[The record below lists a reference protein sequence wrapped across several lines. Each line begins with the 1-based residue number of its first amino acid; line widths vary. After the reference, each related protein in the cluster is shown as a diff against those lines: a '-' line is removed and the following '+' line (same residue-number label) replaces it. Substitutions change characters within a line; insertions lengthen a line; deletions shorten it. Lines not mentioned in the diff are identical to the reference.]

1 MSTSQLSTTLRGGRV
16 DEPEMPSGQLVLQ
29 PPPQIQPNEGAAG
42 VAMNAIPMLG
52 SLGSI
57 VLVATLGSTGGG
69 SGISSSTRFIAAGMF
84 LFATL
89 GFIFVQIDRQR
100 KQRQQQVTGSRTE
113 YLRYLSTV
121 RRIAREAADQQRRA
135 LTWHHPTPQ
144 ALPALAEDRGRVWEH
159 GPADPHFLQVRYGL
173 CAQPLALELVPPE
186 SAPIDDVDPAAASAL
201 HRLLVVHRLQP
212 DLPASIDLR
221 AFDRVEVCGD
231 EERARALARS
241 MICSTVAFQSPES
254 VVLAVLATDET
265 LAHWDWV
272 KWLPHVRSHQQS
284 DAVGPM
290 RMVTT
295 SLADLEALLPPDLSD
310 RPRFGADER
319 PATPHILLVTDGAE
333 LPPGNH
339 VVPPDGLHGV
349 TLIDLPSR
357 WGELE
362 DSSRLRLLLE
372 DGKADEQGRVP
383 MLALRVREQSI
394 RAKGD
399 QCDLAT
405 AEAFARRLTPLH
417 TASAGQAEQASG
429 EIAGPTDFMDLL
441 GLGDVRRF
449 EPGAAWRPR
458 PARDRLRVPI
468 GLGEGG
474 SLIHLDIK
482 ESAQQGMGPHGL
494 VIGATGSGKSEFLRT
509 LVLGLAMT
517 HSPEQLNLV
526 LVDFKGGATFAGMSE
541 MPHVSAVITN
551 LAQELTLVDR
561 MQDALSGEMV
571 RRQELLREAGN
582 FASIR
587 DYEKAR
593 VAGEDLVPM
602 PSLFIVVDE
611 FSEMLSAKP
620 EFIDL
625 FVAIG
630 RLGRSLGLHLLLASQ
645 RLEEGRLRG
654 LESHLSYRI
663 GLRTFSAQESRA
675 VLGVPDAYELPAVPG
690 LGYLKPDPT
699 SMTRFKAAYVSGPPS
714 GRVRVHRDDGGYVHG
729 ILPFTISEVQAL
741 TVPDLEPEPVR
752 LPEPAESQET
762 LLDVAVDR
770 MEGHGPAA
778 HQVWLPPLDVPDTL
792 ERLMGD
798 LTDDPSL
805 GLVSPGWR
813 ALGGLVIPLGTV
825 DRPREQRRD
834 TLTINLSGASGHV
847 AVVGGPRSGKS
858 TMLRTIV
865 TSMSLTTTPL
875 ESQFFVLD
883 FGGGTFSPLADL
895 PHVSGVGT
903 RSEPEVVRRIFA
915 EVAGIVDRREAYFRT
930 NGIDS
935 IETYR
940 SRRAQGRADDGYGD
954 VFLVIDGWNTLRSDF
969 DELEMEIQQL
979 ASRGLTFGLHVVTG
993 ASRWADFRASMRDL
1007 FGTRLELRLGDPM
1020 DSEIDRKVAAL
1031 VPSGRPGRGLVQGK
1045 LHFLGA
1051 LPRID
1056 GEPTSDTLGDGV
1068 EHLIKQ
1074 VSAAWT
1080 GPAGPKLRL
1089 LPDRID
1095 LDRIREVAADTDGAR
1110 LLLGINE
1117 KELAPVGLDPDG
1129 EPHLLIFGDGQSGK
1143 SAVLRT
1149 YIREVMR
1156 TRTVKEAQIVVVDYR
1171 RSLLGEVP
1179 EDYLLNYLTSAAQAQ
1194 PALKDLA
1201 SYLESRIPGP
1211 DVSPEQLRS
1220 RSWWTG
1226 AEVFVVVDD
1235 YDLVA
1240 TQQSSPVALLQPLLA
1255 QARDVGLHLVVA
1267 RRSGG
1272 ASRALY
1278 EPVIQSLRDLAM
1290 PGLLLSGSRD
1300 EGPLL
1305 GNVRPSISQPG
1316 RGQLVTRDRGREVV
1330 QTAWTELAL

>member
-1 MSTSQLSTTLRGGRV
+1 MSQASTTLRGGRV

-42 VAMNAIPMLG
+42 IAMNAIPMLG

-69 SGISSSTRFIAAGMF
+69 SGIASSTRFIAAGMF

-121 RRIAREAADQQRRA
+121 RRVAREAAAQQRRA
-135 LTWHHPTPQ
+135 LTWHHPDPS
-144 ALPALAEDRGRVWEH
+144 ALPALAEDRSRVWEH
-159 GPADPHFLQVRYGL
+159 GPTDPHFLQVRYGL

-186 SAPIDDVDPAAASAL
+186 AAPIDDVDPAAASAL
-201 HRLLVVHRLQP
+201 HRLLVVHRIQP

-221 AFDRVEVCGD
+221 AFDRVEVCG
-231 EERARALARS
+231 EEEKARSLARA
-241 MICSTVAFQSPES
+241 MICSATAFQAPES
-254 VVLAVLATDET
+254 LVVAVLATDET

-272 KWLPHVRSHQQS
+272 KWLPHVQSQQQS

-295 SLADLEALLPPDLSD
+295 SLADLESLLPPDLGD

-319 PATPHILLVTDGAE
+319 PASPHIILVTDGAE

-349 TLIDLPSR
+349 TLIDLPSH

-362 DSSRLRLLLE
+362 DVTRLRLLVE
-372 DGKADEQGRVP
+372 DGPTDEQGRVP
-383 MLALRVREQSI
+383 LQAIRVRETPI

-417 TASAGQAEQASG
+417 TAASGPAEQTGG

-441 GLGDVRRF
+441 GLGDVRTI
-449 EPGAAWRPR
+449 EPAAAWRPR

-474 SLIHLDIK
+474 SLVHLDIK

-509 LVLGLAMT
+509 LVLGLALT
-517 HSPEQLNLV
+517 HSPEQLNMV
-526 LVDFKGGATFAGMSE
+526 LVDFKGGATFAGMAE

-593 VAGEDLVPM
+593 QAGEDLQPL

-675 VLGVPDAYELPAVPG
+675 VLGVPDAYELPADPG

-699 SMTRFKAAYVSGPPS
+699 TMIRFKAAYVSGPPAS
-714 GRVRVHRDDGGYVHG
+714 GRVLVRRDEGGHLQG

-741 TVPDLEPEPVR
+741 ETPDVEPEPETQKE
-752 LPEPAESQET
+752 EPESQES
-762 LLDVAVDR
+762 LLDIAVAR

-792 ERLMGD
+792 DQLMSD
-798 LTDDPSL
+798 LTEDPSL

-813 ALGGLVIPLGTV
+813 GVGGLTIPLGTV

-834 TLTINLSGASGHV
+834 TLSVNLSGAAGNV

-858 TMLRTIV
+858 TLLRTIV
-865 TSMSLTTTPL
+865 TSMALTTTPL

-883 FGGGTFSPLADL
+883 FGGGTFAPLAEL
-895 PHVSGVGT
+895 PHMSGIGT
-903 RSEPEVVRRIFA
+903 RSEPEVVRRIIA
-915 EVAGIVDRREAYFRT
+915 EVTGIVDRREAYFRT

-940 SRRAQGRADDGYGD
+940 SRRAQGRADDGWGD
-954 VFLVIDGWNTLRSDF
+954 VFLVIDGWSTLRSDF
-969 DELEMEIQQL
+969 DDLEMEIQQL
-979 ASRGLTFGLHVVTG
+979 ATRGLTFGLHVVTG
-993 ASRWADFRASMRDL
+993 AARWADFRASMRDL
-1007 FGTRLELRLGDPM
+1007 LGTRLELRLGDPM

-1031 VPSGRPGRGLVQGK
+1031 VPEGRPGRGLVQGK
-1045 LHFLGA
+1045 YHFLGA
-1051 LPRID
+1051 LPRVD
-1056 GEPTSDTLGDGV
+1056 GDPSADTLGDGV
-1068 EHLIKQ
+1068 DDLIKRMQ
-1074 VSAAWT
+1074 SAWT

-1095 LDRIREVAADTDGAR
+1095 LDRVREMAGDAGKNR
-1110 LLLGINE
+1110 MLLGINE
-1117 KELAPVGLDPDG
+1117 KELAPVGLDPDS

-1143 SAVLRT
+1143 SAVLRA
-1149 YIREVMR
+1149 YVREVMR
-1156 TRTVKEAQIVVVDYR
+1156 LRTPKEAQIVVVDYR

-1179 EDYLLNYLTSAAQAQ
+1179 EDYLLNYLTSAAQAA
-1194 PALKDLA
+1194 PALKELA
-1201 SYLESRIPGP
+1201 GYLESRIPGP

-1226 AEVFVVVDD
+1226 AEVYVVVDD

-1240 TQQSSPVALLQPLLA
+1240 TQQSSPVAQLQPLLA

-1305 GNVRPSISQPG
+1305 GNVRPMQSQPG
-1316 RGQLVTRDRGREVV
+1316 RGQLVTRDRGREIV
-1330 QTAWTELAL
+1330 QMAWTDLAL

>member
-1 MSTSQLSTTLRGGRV
+1 
-16 DEPEMPSGQLVLQ
+16 MPTGQLVLQ
-29 PPPQIQPNEGAAG
+29 PPPQIQPSEGAAG
-42 VAMNAIPMLG
+42 VMMNAIPMLG

-57 VLVATLGSTGGG
+57 VLVATMSSRTTGGN
-69 SGISSSTRFIAAGMF
+69 SIRFIAAGMF
-84 LFATL
+84 LFATI
-89 GFIFVQIDRQR
+89 GFIVVQIDRQR
-100 KQRQQQVTGSRTE
+100 KQRAQQVTGSRTE
-113 YLRYLSTV
+113 YLRYLNNV
-121 RRIAREAADQQRRA
+121 RKVARESADQQRRA
-135 LTWHHPTPQ
+135 LTWHHPDPDS
-144 ALPALAEDRGRVWEH
+144 LPAIAEERSRIWEH
-159 GPADPHFLQVRYGL
+159 STSDPNFLHVRYGL

-186 SAPIDDVDPAAASAL
+186 SAPIDEVDPAAASAL

-221 AFDRVEVCGD
+221 AFDRVELCGD
-231 EERARALARS
+231 EAEARGLARA
-241 MICSTVAFQSPES
+241 MICSATAFHSPEHL
-254 VVLAVLATDET
+254 VVAVLSSEQH
-265 LAHWDWV
+265 LAHWDWI
-272 KWLPHVRSHQQS
+272 KWLPHAQS
-284 DAVGPM
+284 TQLTDAVGPM

-295 SLADLEALLPPDLSD
+295 SLADLASLLPPDLSD

-319 PATPHILLVTDGAE
+319 PATPHILLITDDVE

-339 VVPPDGLHGV
+339 VIPPDGLHGV
-349 TLIDLPSR
+349 TVLDLPAH
-357 WGELE
+357 WGEL
-362 DSSRLRLLLE
+362 DDPSRLRVQFE
-372 DGKADEQGRVP
+372 DVP
-383 MLALRVREQSI
+383 VESGGQVPVLALRLREEPV
-394 RAKGD
+394 RAKAD

-417 TASAGQAEQASG
+417 TVAAGATEPASG
-429 EIAGPTDFMDLL
+429 EITGPTDFMDLL

-449 EPGAAWRPR
+449 DPVAAWRPR

-474 SLIHLDIK
+474 GLVHLDIK

-517 HSPEQLNLV
+517 HSPEQLNMV
-526 LVDFKGGATFAGMSE
+526 LVDFKGGATFAGMSD

-551 LAQELTLVDR
+551 LANELTLVDR

-571 RRQELLREAGN
+571 RRQELLRDAGN
-582 FASIR
+582 YASIR

-593 VAGEDLVPM
+593 VSGEELEPM
-602 PSLFIVVDE
+602 PSLFVVVDE

-654 LESHLSYRI
+654 LESHLSYRV

-690 LGYLKPDPT
+690 LGFLKPDPT
-699 SMTRFKAAYVSGPPS
+699 SLIRFKAAYVSGPPS
-714 GRVRVHRDDGGYVHG
+714 GRVRIRRDEGGHLQG
-729 ILPFTISEVQAL
+729 ILPFTISEVHKL
-741 TVPDLEPEPVR
+741 ETPDHEPEP
-752 LPEPAESQET
+752 EPQVEPDSQET
-762 LLDVAVDR
+762 LLDIAVEH
-770 MEGHGPAA
+770 MVGHGPAA

-792 ERLMGD
+792 DELMRD
-798 LTDDPSL
+798 LVADPDL
-805 GLVSPGWR
+805 GLVSQQWR
-813 ALGGLVIPLGTV
+813 ALGGLVVPLGTV

-834 TLTINLSGASGHV
+834 TLTINLSGSGGHV

-865 TSMSLTTTPL
+865 TSMALTTTPA

-883 FGGGTFSPLADL
+883 FGGGTFAPMVNL
-895 PHVSGVGT
+895 PHVAGVGT
-903 RSEPEVVRRIFA
+903 RSEPDVVRRIMA
-915 EVAGIVDRREAYFRT
+915 EVGGVVDRREAYFRA

-954 VFLVIDGWNTLRSDF
+954 VFLVVDGWSTLRSDF
-969 DELEMEIQQL
+969 DDLEMEIQQL
-979 ASRGLTFGLHVVTG
+979 ASRGLTFGLHIVTG
-993 ASRWADFRASMRDL
+993 ASRWADFRAAMRDL
-1007 FGTRLELRLGDPM
+1007 FGTRLELRLGDAM
-1020 DSEIDRKVAAL
+1020 DSEIDRKIAQL
-1031 VPSGRPGRGLVQGK
+1031 VPTGRPGRGLVQSK
-1045 LHFLGA
+1045 LHFLAA

-1056 GEPTSDTLGDGV
+1056 GQPSAETLGDGV
-1068 EHLIKQ
+1068 DELITR
-1074 VSAAWT
+1074 VAASWR
-1080 GPAGPKLRL
+1080 GPTGPKLRL
-1089 LPDRID
+1089 LPERIE
-1095 LDRIREVAADTDGAR
+1095 LAEVREMVEAGTNGVAAGEGER
-1110 LLLGINE
+1110 RILLGINE
-1117 KELAPVGLDPDG
+1117 KELAPVALNPDT
-1129 EPHLLIFGDGQSGK
+1129 EPHLLVFGDGRSGK
-1143 SAVLRT
+1143 SAILRT
-1149 YIREVMR
+1149 YAHEVMR
-1156 TRTVKEAQIVVVDYR
+1156 AYTPKEAQIVVVDYR

-1179 EDYLLNYLTSAAQAQ
+1179 EDYLLNYLTSATQAA

-1201 SYLESRIPGP
+1201 TYLENRIPGP
-1211 DVSPEQLRS
+1211 DVTPEQLRS
-1220 RSWWTG
+1220 RTWWTG
-1226 AEVFVVVDD
+1226 AEVFVLVDD

-1240 TQQSSPVALLQPLLA
+1240 TQQTSPVALLQPLLA
-1255 QARDVGLHLVVA
+1255 QARDVGLHVAVA

-1278 EPVIQSLRDLAM
+1278 EPVIQSMRDLAM
-1290 PGLLLSGSRD
+1290 PGLMLSGNPD

-1305 GNVRPSISQPG
+1305 GNLRPVPLLPG
-1316 RGQLVTRDRGREVV
+1316 RGRLITRDRGTEMI
-1330 QTAWTELAL
+1330 QTAWTEPSL